1 MKILSTFALGSL
13 LLVGCGGSDIL
24 GTDDAGTTADMT
36 LQLYKLQSGQYTV
49 TSLTVGNDGCMVNP
63 NDPLNPT
70 IGIDLTLTNDGAGNI
85 GLGKVGG
92 TPPEPSNG
100 ASCPGNPANPA
111 CATATMSPIP
121 FSDNQGTLVRDN
133 DIDDGNGCT
142 EHRHVEN
149 LLQLTAD
156 NTFTSSYT
164 NTDSKH
170 VGCSIKV
177 DCTTTYTWSFTKK

>member
-13 LLVGCGGSDIL
+13 LLVGCGGSGIL
-24 GTDDAGTTADMT
+24 GGDDAGTADMT
-36 LQLYKLQSGQYTV
+36 LKLYKLQSGPYKV
-49 TSLTVGNDGCMVNP
+49 TSLNVISDGCMVNP
-63 NDPLNPT
+63 NDPANPT
-70 IGIDLTLTNDGAGNI
+70 VGVDLTLTNDGAGNI

-100 ASCPGNPANPA
+100 ASCPGNPVNAA
-111 CATATMSPIP
+111 CATASNPLP

-133 DIDDGNGCT
+133 NIDDGAGCT

-156 NTFTSSYT
+156 NTFTASYT
-164 NTDSKH
+164 NTDSNH

-177 DCTTTYTWSFTKK
+177 DCTTTYTWSFSKQ